1 METNNNLLKITSRL
15 VLATLI
21 ILILVVGKSFLVP
34 LAWSL
39 LIGLASIKFIEKIE
53 NKTRMPKDLII
64 FIFLFFLL
72 LFLFSIGY
80 FFYIELSHIF
90 NDLPSISQKISYRLH
105 ELSLALKDTGIHI
118 PEHIDKNL
126 ISDWVHHHNN
136 LMMNFISELGMSIW
150 SVILV
155 LFYLF
160 FILHYQDLV
169 PQFFTKKIKD
179 QAKLKSMEK
188 RFEKSMTLIRGYISG
203 LLLLTLISVAMNYI
217 VFLLFGLKF
226 ALFFAVF
233 LAILNLIPY
242 VGNPIG
248 LVVIIFYAIITKDNI
263 LIPILIFVAL
273 FIMNFLQENVVRP
286 IIIGDKMKINAF
298 AVFISII
305 IGGMIWG
312 ISGMVLFIPIAG
324 IFKILLEGHEIHEP
338 YAIFFSEPQRKTKAP
353 KNFKK
358 RPH

>member
-1 METNNNLLKITSRL
+1 MEPNSKLLKITSRL

-34 LAWSL
+34 LTWSL
-39 LIGLASIKFIEKIE
+39 LVGLASIKFIEKIE
-53 NKTRMPKDLII
+53 KKTRMPKDLVI

-72 LFLFSIGY
+72 LLLISIGY

-90 NDLPSISQKISYRLH
+90 KDLPSISQKISDRLH

-118 PEHIDKNL
+118 PDHIDKIY
-126 ISDWVHHHNN
+126 ISDWIHHHNIQIV
-136 LMMNFISELGMSIW
+136 NFISELGMNVW

-169 PQFFTKKIKD
+169 PQFFKMKIKD
-179 QAKLKSMEK
+179 PVKLKSMQN

-203 LLLLTLISVAMNYI
+203 LLLLTLISAAMNYV

-248 LVVIIFYAIITKDNI
+248 LLVIIFYAIITKDNM
-263 LIPILIFVAL
+263 LIPVLIFAAL

-286 IIIGDKMKINAF
+286 LVVGDKMKINAF

-324 IFKILLEGHEIHEP
+324 ILKILLEEHKIHGA
-338 YAIFFSEPQRKTKAP
+338 YAIFFSELQKKPKTA
-353 KNFKK
+353 KK
-358 RPH
+358 